1 LAVGLAVVGFV
12 VLGLLGLGF
21 AVAVAVGVG
30 VLCPPG
36 CDGVPEQALSTS
48 KPGARTAITIRLSAF
63 IAESSLPL

>member
-1 LAVGLAVVGFV
+1 V
-12 VLGLLGLGF
+12 
-21 AVAVAVGVG
+21 VGVG

-48 KPGARTAITIRLSAF
+48 RPGARTAITIRLSVF